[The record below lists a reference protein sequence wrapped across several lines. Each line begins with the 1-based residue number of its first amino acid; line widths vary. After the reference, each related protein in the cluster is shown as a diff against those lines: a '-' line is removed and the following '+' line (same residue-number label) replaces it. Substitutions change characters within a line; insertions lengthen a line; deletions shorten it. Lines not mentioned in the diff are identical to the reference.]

1 MKRSDQ
7 LLAWEKNDYREM
19 CDHFSWKIPSHC
31 NVADLVCDKHLGIE
45 QRIALYYE
53 NQAGRRASYTFGQ
66 IKEFSNQFANAL
78 KSMGVVKGGRV
89 AIVLPQRPE
98 AAIAHLACY
107 KLGAVALP
115 LSVLFGPD
123 ALEYRLSDS
132 GASVVITE
140 DQHLEI

>member
-98 AAIAHLACY
+98 AAIAHLTGCHPM
-107 KLGAVALP
+107 ALTIHR
-115 LSVLFGPD
+115 LYSVTGIG
-123 ALEYRLSDS
+123 SS
-132 GASVVITE
+132 
-140 DQHLEI
+140 H